1 MIMAGL
7 PKQKETLA
15 SMTEIHCPKPSNFL
29 WEDAPDEDKFSVCV
43 HCGMCLES
51 CPTYQQTGLEHQSPR
66 GRVYL
71 IKSVAEGKM
80 DINEGF
86 IDPVFQCLDCRAC
99 ETACPSGVQ
108 VGALIEEARGQ
119 IFKTQPPTG
128 VKGFISKLFLKG
140 IFPHPKR
147 LHALGK
153 LTKIY
158 QKSGLQKVI
167 RATKLLHVLP
177 KHLREMEHVM
187 PSVGTPVLTSYPE
200 VIPAEGEKRAR
211 VAILTGCVMD
221 IVFSDINEATVN
233 VLVKNG
239 CEVVIPK
246 SQKCCG
252 ALQVHAG
259 DRDTAKM
266 LARQNIDAFLDA
278 NVDKIIINAAGCGAA
293 LREYGELLRNDPEY
307 HERAEEFASKV
318 EDVSKF
324 LVELGIRKPQ
334 GRVDKRVT
342 YHDAC
347 HLAHAQKV
355 RFEPRELLEGIP
367 GIELVELPDAD
378 RCCGS
383 AGIYNIT
390 NPDMAGQ
397 LLDRKINDIP
407 DEVELMAMGNPGCMM
422 QIAMGVHRH
431 HRREKVVH
439 TVQILDWAYQNEKQ
453 NLHPELNPMAQ
464 AASSK
469 EDVRHGD

>member
-1 MIMAGL
+1 MMSGIPKRKEAFL
-7 PKQKETLA
+7 PV
-15 SMTEIHCPKPSNFL
+15 SEIECVKKGNFL
-29 WEDAPDEDKFSVCV
+29 WDDVPDEDKFSVCV
-43 HCGMCLES
+43 HCGMCLEA
-51 CPTYQQTGLEHQSPR
+51 CPTYQETGLEHQSPR

-119 IFKTQPPTG
+119 IFKADPP
-128 VKGFISKLFLKG
+128 KGIKGLISSFFLKG

-147 LHALGK
+147 LHTLGK

-158 QKSGLQKVI
+158 QKSGLQKLL
-167 RATKLLHVLP
+167 RKTKLLYILP
-177 KHLREMEHVM
+177 KHLRDLEQVLPEI
-187 PSVGTPVLTSYPE
+187 GNPVLTSMPE
-200 VIPAEGEKRAR
+200 IIPPEGEKRAR
-211 VAILTGCVMD
+211 VAVLTGCVMD
-221 IVFSDINEATVN
+221 IVFSDINESTVR
-233 VLVKNG
+233 VLAKNG

-259 DRDTAKM
+259 DRDTAKK
-266 LARQNIDAFLDA
+266 LARQNIDAFLAAD
-278 NVDKIIINAAGCGAA
+278 VDKIIINAAGCGAA
-293 LREYGELLRNDPEY
+293 LKEYGELLRNDPEY
-307 HERAEEFASKV
+307 HARAEEFAEKV

-324 LVELGIRKPQ
+324 LMDLGIRQPN
-334 GRVDKRVT
+334 GRVETRIT

-355 RFEPRELLEGIP
+355 RYEPRELLQGIP
-367 GIELVELPDAD
+367 GIEMVELPDAD

-390 NPDMAGQ
+390 HPEMAAQ
-397 LLDRKINDIP
+397 LLDRKIKDIP
-407 DEVELMAMGNPGCMM
+407 DEVELVAMGNPGCMM

-431 HRREKVVH
+431 HRREKIVH
-439 TVQILDWAYQNEKQ
+439 TVQVLDWAYQKEQ
-453 NLHPELNPMAQ
+453 EMDQENPLLQ
-464 AASSK
+464 VASTK
-469 EDVRHGD
+469 EVNQRGD